1 MQVIDPWNFFI
12 DQTDNIL
19 ISDYGFNSIQ
29 IFNHELQ
36 FIHKISVS
44 PNPMG
49 ITVDK
54 RGRPIVVCQAD
65 SNCLQIF

>member
-1 MQVIDPWNFFI
+1 MQVINPYYFFI

-19 ISDYGFNSIQ
+19 ISDSGSNSIRTFDKEFQ
-29 IFNHELQ
+29 L
-36 FIHKISVS
+36 IHNISVS

-54 RGRPIVVCQAD
+54 KGRVIVVCQANN
-65 SNCLQIF
+65 NCLQIF